1 MHDFILTAIERE
13 IASDERREDSPIP
26 RPGTVSFSTDRSELF
41 CAGCGEIVKTVN
53 ALEAAARFNTDIQDI
68 RFLLNSGEI
77 HKLREDPAA
86 IAICRRSLDTIFET
100 RRTRLLDSH
109 FEMEMKRSLSAETE

>member
-13 IASDERREDSPIP
+13 IGSDERREYSPIP
-26 RPGTVSFSTDRSELF
+26 RPATVSFSTDRSEVF

-53 ALEAAARFNTDIQDI
+53 ALEAADSFNTDLQDI

-77 HKLREDPAA
+77 HKLREDPKG
-86 IAICRRSLDTIFET
+86 IAICRRSLDAIFET

-109 FEMEMKRSLSAETE
+109 FELEMKRLIGAETE